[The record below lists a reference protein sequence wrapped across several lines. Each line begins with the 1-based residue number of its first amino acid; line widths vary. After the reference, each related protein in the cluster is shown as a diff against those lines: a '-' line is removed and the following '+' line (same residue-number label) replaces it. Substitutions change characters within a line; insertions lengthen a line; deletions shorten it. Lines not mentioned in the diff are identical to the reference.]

1 MPLTQTFLDEAKTK
15 LQEERDRLE
24 GELSRFAK
32 STGTE
37 GSYETQ
43 FQDMG
48 TDEDEQA
55 SEVEQYVDDIA
66 LEANLETQLKDVL
79 DALERIEQ
87 GTYGIC
93 EVSGEEIAEERLRVY
108 PAARTA
114 IHR

>member
-1 MPLTQTFLDEAKTK
+1 MAFTQVFLDEAKQK
-15 LQEERDRLE
+15 LQEEKTRLE

-37 GSYETQ
+37 GNYETQ

-48 TDEDEQA
+48 TDEDEHA

-66 LEANLETQLKDVL
+66 LEANLETQLKDTI
-79 DALERIEQ
+79 DALEKIEQ

-93 EVSGEEIAEERLRVY
+93 EESGEQISEDRLRVY

>member
-1 MPLTQTFLDEAKTK
+1 MSMTQAFLEEVKTK
-15 LQEERDRLE
+15 LTEERERLE
-24 GELSRFAK
+24 GELSRFATP
-32 STGTE
+32 TGTE
-37 GSYETQ
+37 GSYETK

-66 LEANLETQLKDVL
+66 LESNLESQLKDVL
-79 DALERIEQ
+79 DALEKITQ

-93 EVSGEEIAEERLRVY
+93 EVSGEEIDQERLRVY